1 MTFDSLNQVI
11 YLINAAKISQ
21 RQKSAVLGIAL
32 EAILNDGDVDVQDM
46 FRRYAGVDEDIARFL
61 QSADL
66 PAEIGAEEL
75 YRRYTAWS
83 DHPVSMTKFGREVKA
98 MGVGYQST
106 NVGMRYFFN
115 KQGG

>member
-1 MTFDSLNQVI
+1 MTLDQLNQTI
-11 YLINAAKISQ
+11 YLLNAAKISQ

-32 EAILNDGDVDVQDM
+32 EAILYDGDVDVQDM

-61 QSADL
+61 QTADL

-106 NVGMRYFFN
+106 NAGMKYYFN
-115 KQGG
+115 K

>member
-1 MTFDSLNQVI
+1 MTLDQLNQTI
-11 YLINAAKISQ
+11 YLLNAAKISQ

-32 EAILNDGDVDVQDM
+32 EAILHDGDVQDM
-46 FRRYAGVDEDIARFL
+46 FRRYAGVDEDITQFL
-61 QSADL
+61 QTADL

-106 NVGMRYFFN
+106 NAGMRYFFN

>member
-1 MTFDSLNQVI
+1 MQ
-11 YLINAAKISQ
+11 
-21 RQKSAVLGIAL
+21 G
-32 EAILNDGDVDVQDM
+32 M

-61 QSADL
+61 QTADL

-98 MGVGYQST
+98 MGV
-106 NVGMRYFFN
+106 RYASRSAGTRYYFKN
-115 KQGG
+115 EGKT

>member
-1 MTFDSLNQVI
+1 M
-11 YLINAAKISQ
+11 
-21 RQKSAVLGIAL
+21 
-32 EAILNDGDVDVQDM
+32 
-46 FRRYAGVDEDIARFL
+46 DEDIAQFL
-61 QSADL
+61 QTADL

-115 KQGG
+115 EQGG

>member
-1 MTFDSLNQVI
+1 MTLDQLNQTI
-11 YLINAAKISQ
+11 YLLNAAKISQ

-32 EAILNDGDVDVQDM
+32 EAILHDGDVDVQDM

-61 QSADL
+61 QTADL

-98 MGVGYQST
+98 MGVGYQSA
-106 NVGMRYFFN
+106 NAEMKYYFN
-115 KQGG
+115 K